1 MPAKAI
7 DPPQLMRLD
16 YSKLFKLLDGYAK
29 RHHKCFVA
37 ELSFDDDKGEYTVC
51 FRPSG
56 ASPESPDRYACGY
69 LTIDADEARQML
81 RAGLL
86 TVSVADTL
94 EEELCPLSLME

>member
-1 MPAKAI
+1 MSAKLI
-7 DPPQLMRLD
+7 GPPQLTRLD

-56 ASPESPDRYACGY
+56 ASPESPDRYVCRY
-69 LTIDADEARQML
+69 LTVGAGEARQML

-86 TVSVADTL
+86 TVSVANTL
-94 EEELCPLSLME
+94 DEELRPLSLME